1 MNCSEVRSLVHA
13 HLDGELDL
21 MRQMEVDDHLRQ
33 CEACEAIHASQRAIR
48 SALTA
53 DDLYFTAPISLQRK
67 VRAAIRSTAEPS
79 RWWAR
84 TFSPRRLALAGAAA
98 VVIVAAIAGPIL
110 SRREHNDQI
119 AQEVVSAHIRSLMA
133 SHLTDVLSSDQ
144 HTVKP
149 WFAGKL
155 DFSPPVV
162 DLKDRGFPLVGGRL
176 DYVENRP
183 IAALAYRSGQHVINL
198 FVWPSTSSIDVG
210 ESFVGRQGY
219 NALSW
224 TRDRTNF
231 WAVSDLN
238 ATELRRFAQLVE
250 DHPAGE

>member
-1 MNCSEVRSLVHA
+1 MNCREVRDLVHA
-13 HLDGELDL
+13 SLDGELDL
-21 MRQMEVDDHLRQ
+21 VRQIEIDDHLRQ
-33 CEACEAIHASQRAIR
+33 CQACQAIYESQRALQ
-48 SALTA
+48 SALKA
-53 DDLYFTAPISLQRK
+53 DGLYFTAPARLERQ
-67 VRAAIRSTAEPS
+67 VRAAVRAAAAPS
-79 RWWAR
+79 RWWSAAL
-84 TFSPRRLALAGAAA
+84 SPTWLAAAAAAAAIVIAAVLVGPLALQR
-98 VVIVAAIAGPIL
+98 
-110 SRREHNDQI
+110 SHSDQI
-119 AQEVVSAHIRSLMA
+119 AQEVMSAHIRPLMPG
-133 SHLTDVLSSDQ
+133 HLTDVLSSDQ

-162 DLKDRGFPLVGGRL
+162 DLKDEGFPLVGGRL

-198 FVWPSTSSIDVG
+198 FVWPSTSSADAG

-224 TRDRTNF
+224 TRDHTNF

-238 ATELRRFAQLVE
+238 AT
-250 DHPAGE
+250 

>member
-21 MRQMEVDDHLRQ
+21 VRQVEIDDHLRQ
-33 CEACEAIHASQRAIR
+33 CEACQAIYESQRAIR
-48 SALTA
+48 SALRT
-53 DDLYFTAPISLQRK
+53 DGLYFTAPVSLQRK
-67 VRAAIRSTAEPS
+67 VRAAVRSRAEPS
-79 RWWAR
+79 RWWSR
-84 TFSPRRLALAGAAA
+84 TFSPQRLSLAGAAA
-98 VVIVAAIAGPIL
+98 VVIVAAIAGPIV
-110 SRREHNDQI
+110 SRRVHNDQI
-119 AQEVVSAHIRSLMA
+119 EQEVVSAHIRSLMA

-198 FVWPSTSSIDVG
+198 FVWPSTSSADVG

-238 ATELRRFAQLVE
+238 AIELRQFAQLVQ
-250 DHPAGE
+250 DRSAGG